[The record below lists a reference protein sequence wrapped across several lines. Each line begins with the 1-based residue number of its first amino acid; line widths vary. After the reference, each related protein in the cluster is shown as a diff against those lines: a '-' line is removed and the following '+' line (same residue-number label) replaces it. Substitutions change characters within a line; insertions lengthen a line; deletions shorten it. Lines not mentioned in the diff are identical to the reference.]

1 MPGQSGRI
9 HDTREGVSLLSFDRR
24 RALGPY
30 LWAAVLASLLL
41 QLHSVS
47 YLLGDR
53 EGEALM
59 AFFFSSSMGFV
70 APVMPL
76 LAALPFATGFCADW
90 TSGFAAA
97 AALRSGRR
105 RYLHSKAAAC
115 ALSGALASAL
125 GMLAFVVFL
134 NLRFPPDWA
143 REPFIGDI
151 EGLET
156 LLLGGGA
163 GAFLKYYGARL
174 LLAACAGAFW
184 ALSALAFSAFYPSV
198 PLTLCAPLVLH
209 RLLQELGQA
218 LLPPPFL
225 DVTLLETGSVE
236 LSPPLTLAAGVTVFG
251 ALCAALWLTFALRA
265 GRRLRNA

>member
-1 MPGQSGRI
+1 M
-9 HDTREGVSLLSFDRR
+9 SLDRR

-30 LWAAVLASLLL
+30 LWGAALFGLLL

-47 YLLGDR
+47 YLLTGR

-76 LAALPFATGFCADW
+76 LSALPFATGFCADW
-90 TSGFAAA
+90 RSGFAAA
-97 AALRSGRR
+97 AVSRSGKR

-134 NLRFPPDWA
+134 NLWFPPDWS

-163 GAFLKYYGARL
+163 GAYLKYYGARL
-174 LLAACAGAFW
+174 LLASCSGAFW
-184 ALSALAFSAFYPSV
+184 ALSALAFSAFYPNV

-218 LLPPPFL
+218 LLLPPFL
-225 DVTLLETGSVE
+225 DVTLLETGAAG
-236 LSPPLTLAAGVTVFG
+236 LPPPLTLAAGAIVFG
-251 ALCAALWLTFALRA
+251 VLCAALWLTFALRA